1 MNVLDRNQD
10 DTSRNSQ
17 LDRPNRLYKAGQD
30 DLLDFIFQLLSQ
42 HFTALH
48 FNSHSS
54 VPNFT
59 STMLASTLVSILS
72 ILAVSQAAP
81 M

>member
-1 MNVLDRNQD
+1 MNVLDRSED

-17 LDRPNRLYKAGQD
+17 LNRLNRLYKAGQD

-42 HFTALH
+42 HSTAIH

-54 VPNFT
+54 L
-59 STMLASTLVSILS
+59 SASSSQCSLQLS
-72 ILAVSQAAP
+72 CPSCP
-81 M
+81 F